1 MTEKQNIVK
10 SALPI
15 VKHMQQHL
23 KDQLDELRLCLRA
36 LPSDI
41 PIPRESK
48 YKFSDFS
55 LDADWIADAG
65 EVAAVNRELEVRLGS
80 RINGLKLVERGPEM
94 EAIVPV
100 LKTWVEKY
108 PGDIILEK
116 WVCDTLKAAQ
126 GLILVSGKAVS
137 QSYYL
142 SDKTE
147 LTSHDSTLV
156 VTNPCLKLSRSTFCG
171 GKKTR

>member
-1 MTEKQNIVK
+1 
-10 SALPI
+10 
-15 VKHMQQHL
+15 MQQHL

-55 LDADWIADAG
+55 PDADWIADTG

-100 LKTWVEKY
+100 LKIWVEN
-108 PGDIILEK
+108 IRVI
-116 WVCDTLKAAQ
+116 
-126 GLILVSGKAVS
+126 SS
-137 QSYYL
+137 
-142 SDKTE
+142 
-147 LTSHDSTLV
+147 
-156 VTNPCLKLSRSTFCG
+156 
-171 GKKTR
+171 

>member
-1 MTEKQNIVK
+1 
-10 SALPI
+10 
-15 VKHMQQHL
+15 MQQHL

-55 LDADWIADAG
+55 PDADWIVDAG

-80 RINGLKLVERGPEM
+80 RINGHKLVERGPEM
-94 EAIVPV
+94 EAVVPV

-116 WVCDTLKAAQ
+116 WVCDILEAAR
-126 GLILVSGKAVS
+126 GLILASGNAVS

-147 LTSHDSTLV
+147 LTSHDLTPIV
-156 VTNPCLKLSRSTFCG
+156 ANPCLKLSRSTFCD
-171 GKKTR
+171 KKQTR